1 MRTMPF
7 VQHGGEFARVAGSVI
22 ARTDAQKMAANRVEL
37 AAWSG
42 TVPRDNDA
50 AFGKEIGPT
59 VPLSQVKRRNQAQ
72 TPSRLL
78 AKPSDQ
84 PAAIGK
90 YPLSIIPHRV

>member
-1 MRTMPF
+1 MPL
-7 VQHGGEFARVAGSVI
+7 VQHGGEFARVAGSVT
-22 ARTDAQKMAANRVEL
+22 ARTDAQKVPAYRVEL
-37 AAWSG
+37 AAGSG
-42 TVPRDNDA
+42 TIPRDNDA

-59 VPLSQVKRRNQAQ
+59 LPLSQVKRCNQAQ

-90 YPLSIIPHRV
+90 YPLSIIPHGI